1 MLCDYKTTSTPFP
14 YPQAPSTVSTTSPKS
29 TASARPPHPLY
40 PHVHRIRHVCHVHR
54 VRCIDCIDRDSV
66 ESRDDVL
73 DLRAKKLWSCMQGI
87 PVLGEFALIL
97 VDAYVLLVSACELAA
112 LQ

>member
-1 MLCDYKTTSTPFP
+1 MDDTLNC
-14 YPQAPSTVSTTSPKS
+14 
-29 TASARPPHPLY
+29 
-40 PHVHRIRHVCHVHR
+40 
-54 VRCIDCIDRDSV
+54 DSV

-73 DLRAKKLWSCMQGI
+73 DLRAEKLRSCIQGI
-87 PVLGEFALIL
+87 LVLGESALIL